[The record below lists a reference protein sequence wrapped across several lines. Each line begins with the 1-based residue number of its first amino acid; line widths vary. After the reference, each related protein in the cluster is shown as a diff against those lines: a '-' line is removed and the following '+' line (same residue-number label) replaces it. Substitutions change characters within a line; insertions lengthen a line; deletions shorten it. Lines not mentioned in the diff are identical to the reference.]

1 MTIFGFLAR
10 RSAVGVVIVFVVSL
24 LVFVAIH
31 LLPGNA
37 ALSILGRNATPSTLA
52 SLNRQLG
59 LDRPLTAQYWHWLS
73 GLVTGAWGTS
83 LVSSLKVS
91 SLVGTHALNT
101 ALIAMFATVVSVPLA
116 AVIGTVSATRSGR
129 WLDSGVSVLTLVLA
143 ALPSFVIAIL
153 VIYVLATNVLHLFPA
168 ASLVNPNVSIF
179 SQLKVTILPS
189 LTLVLAT
196 IPYPIRMVRASVIDV
211 LESDYVMNARLR
223 GLPEREIIFRHAL
236 RNAWGPMIQA
246 TAINLLF
253 MAGGLVVVETVFAY
267 PGIGYALVQ
276 AVGQRDVPVV
286 QTITVLLAAAY
297 VAVNVLADLGVML
310 VTPRLRAQL

>member
-1 MTIFGFLAR
+1 MLLRFLFR
-10 RSAVGVVIVFVVSL
+10 RLAIGLVIVWVVSL

-37 ALSILGRNATPSTLA
+37 ALSILGKNATPRTIA

-59 LDRPLTAQYWHWLS
+59 LDRSLADQYWRWLS

-91 SLVGTHALNT
+91 SIVGTRALNT
-101 ALIAMFATVVSVPLA
+101 ALIAFFATVVSVPIA
-116 AVIGTVSATRSGR
+116 ALVGTLSATRSGG
-129 WLDSGVSVLTLVLA
+129 WMDSVVSVLTLVLA

-168 ASLVNPNVSIF
+168 ASLVDPSRSIF

-196 IPYPIRMVRASVIDV
+196 VPYPIRMVRASVIDV

-223 GLPEREIIFRHAL
+223 GLSEPHIIFRHAL

-246 TAINLLF
+246 TALNLLF

-297 VAVNVLADLGVML
+297 VAVNLLADLGVIL